1 MPTETSSNLQSAL
14 ARVETMLGDLTS
26 SEVPVLTE
34 TSSHIVRSGG
44 KRLRPRVLLLSFEA
58 CGGTDIS
65 TAIPVATSVE
75 LIHTAS
81 LVHDDIN
88 DHSDLRRGRVT
99 INARWGNTLAL
110 LTGDF
115 IFLKV
120 LNLVAGFD
128 PDVIRILARACI
140 ALVEGETLQTA
151 TEGECNTTEE
161 DYLKVVERKT
171 ASLFSACSE
180 LGSLVA
186 GGEPEQHVALR
197 GYGYNLGVAFQI
209 RDDVLDLVGDS
220 DRLGKPIARDLDQ
233 QKMNLATL
241 HAFGTSSGAREALA
255 GKDRDSVLE
264 TLEQAGA
271 IQYAMQRLSEYTER
285 AKQQLSILPNSSA
298 REELMTLADTA
309 VRREA

>member
-1 MPTETSSNLQSAL
+1 MPIETSSNLKSAL

-58 CGGTDIS
+58 CGGADVS
-65 TAIPVATSVE
+65 MAIPVATGVE

-88 DHSDLRRGRVT
+88 DHSDLRRGTET

-115 IFLKV
+115 IFIKV
-120 LNLVAGFD
+120 LNLVAGLN

-151 TEGECNTTEE
+151 SEGERNTTEE
-161 DYLKVVERKT
+161 DYLEVVERKT

-180 LGSLVA
+180 LGSLMA
-186 GGEPEQHVALR
+186 GGTPEQHTALR

-209 RDDVLDLVGDS
+209 RDDVLDLIGNS
-220 DRLGKPIARDLDQ
+220 DRLASRSLGIWI
-233 QKMNLATL
+233 
-241 HAFGTSSGAREALA
+241 S
-255 GKDRDSVLE
+255 
-264 TLEQAGA
+264 
-271 IQYAMQRLSEYTER
+271 
-285 AKQQLSILPNSSA
+285 
-298 REELMTLADTA
+298 
-309 VRREA
+309 RR